1 MNNKYFVFYSL
12 RDDDTILTLDQAR
25 QLSAKVQEMQS
36 HLSVAM
42 QIDFVCLGG
51 RLMLQPVIN
60 MLQYDSSLV
69 KNMTSNLAENF
80 DFFSN

>member
-1 MNNKYFVFYSL
+1 MNNKFFVFYSL

-51 RLMLQPVIN
+51 RLMLQSVIN
-60 MLQYDSSLV
+60 MFKYDSSLV
-69 KNMTSNLAENF
+69 
-80 DFFSN
+80 

>member
-42 QIDFVCLGG
+42 QIDFVYLGG

>member
-1 MNNKYFVFYSL
+1 MNNKFFVFYSL

-25 QLSAKVQEMQS
+25 QLSAKVQAMQS
-36 HLSVAM
+36 H

-60 MLQYDSSLV
+60 MLRYDGSLV
-69 KNMTSNLAENF
+69 KNMTSNPAENF